1 MCKQMSGAEK
11 QENAK
16 PEVEFDGITGVFMSL
31 FKPGVTVGMLNFT
44 RVVIFTMMCFFFLW
58 PLVDYNIHYIIMG
71 FLSLGF
77 FLSFEFFSYHLKKNP
92 DIMNPHAATK
102 AD

>member
-1 MCKQMSGAEK
+1 MSDENQKPGA
-11 QENAK
+11 NARG
-16 PEVEFDGITGVFMSL
+16 EIDFGGVTGAFMSL
-31 FKPGVTVGMLNFT
+31 FKPGVTVGLLNFT
-44 RVVIFTMMCFFFLW
+44 RLVIFLMTCFFFLW

-92 DIMNPHAATK
+92 DIMNPGANSKT
-102 AD
+102 D